1 MTNNTTTTPAGAT
14 VTQKVKLP
22 SFHKYMEPEHHGDS
36 LNNLIGTLSDH
47 GLPSDTPPEEMFDWA
62 CDEDAM
68 FEAGELAMHMQYW
81 GQWLEAKVKGYE
93 ALRDLGSNHF
103 FGTVDKRDTVNVKVD
118 GEEVSGEWCRRD
130 GVIYVFYG
138 DAVETGPVHAHGTKS
153 ARNKAD
159 LSTAKFMLEI
169 LYERAAQGGAV

>member
-1 MTNNTTTTPAGAT
+1 MNTVSSNTTENN
-14 VTQKVKLP
+14 KLP
-22 SFHKYMEPEHHGDS
+22 SFYMFVQPDHRADGLDS
-36 LNNLIGTLSDH
+36 LIDTLSDH
-47 GLPSDTPPEEMFDWA
+47 GLPSSKSPEEMFNWA
-62 CDEDAM
+62 CEEDAV

-81 GQWLEAKVKGYE
+81 GKWLEAKVKGYE